1 MITDDN
7 DKLMINDK
15 SHKLLF
21 FFYVLYHQIYGSNIV
36 ELYSK
41 YISFFKERNYQRF

>member
-15 SHKLLF
+15 SHKLF
-21 FFYVLYHQIYGSNIV
+21 FFNVLYHQIYGSNIV